1 MEEIRC
7 RNCNMILF
15 ETYGTR
21 KGEKTAIVPKNPEV
35 KLEHGAGGYF
45 IRCYYC
51 SAKNM
56 ARRMT
61 DNDGEER
68 LEIVSFVM
76 DDW

>member
-1 MEEIRC
+1 
-7 RNCNMILF
+7 MILF
-15 ETYGTR
+15 ETYRTG
-21 KGEKTAIVPKNPEV
+21 KGGRTQIVPKNPEV

-51 SAKNM
+51 SAKNV
-56 ARRMT
+56 ALKRT
-61 DNDGEER
+61 SNDGDER